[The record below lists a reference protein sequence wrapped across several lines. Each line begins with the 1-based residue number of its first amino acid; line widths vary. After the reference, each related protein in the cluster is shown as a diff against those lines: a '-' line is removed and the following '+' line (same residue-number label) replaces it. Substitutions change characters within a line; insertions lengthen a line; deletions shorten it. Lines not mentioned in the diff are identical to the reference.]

1 MKKNTLLSVAAII
14 LVILGA
20 YMIYLGTD
28 KNSLPPTIT
37 GIGFIIIA
45 FVFLG
50 LRSKRWL

>member
-1 MKKNTLLSVAAII
+1 MNRNVLLSLSAIL

-28 KNSLPPTIT
+28 KNILPPTVT
-37 GIGFIIIA
+37 GIGFIVIA

-50 LRSKRWL
+50 LRKR

>member
-1 MKKNTLLSVAAII
+1 MKKNTLLSLGAVLLMA
-14 LVILGA
+14 LGA
-20 YMIYLGTD
+20 YMIYLGTG
-28 KNSLPPTIT
+28 KNLLPPTFT